1 MTDVV
6 VKATRI
12 KRKLKLILFIGKSLT
27 KAPSDKSAVISDLFP
42 IKQDVNWNTEFEL
55 LNVAGLINGDNNQ
68 KEGYSAKMYF
78 FDVKGRTLGSQE
90 IKMENVGRKTLRLAD
105 YVSSNFKGAA
115 TFSIFHPSIVGKIE
129 MAGSYLAE
137 RGYCGYEYNNLG
149 VKGYVHGNLDA
160 VALVGNKVKAVGNSG
175 LISRYYT
182 VQHCLRGPAKY
193 EFVFTNPTSRK
204 VKITPRISY
213 SPRKWLAGN
222 SFSINSLGSHTYVLD
237 VKENEKVY
245 VKFKSRLCLSRPVVF
260 RIANDSMDVFH
271 G

>member
-12 KRKLKLILFIGKSLT
+12 KRKLKLVLFIGKSLT
-27 KAPSDKSAVISDLFP
+27 KSPSDKSAVISDLFP

-68 KEGYSAKMYF
+68 KESYSAKMYF
-78 FDVKGRTLGSQE
+78 FDIKGRLLGSQE
-90 IKMENVGRKTLRLAD
+90 IQMENVGRKTVRLAD

-115 TFSIFHPSIVGKIE
+115 TFSIFHPSIVSKIE

-160 VALVGNKVKAVGNSG
+160 VALVGNKVKAVGKSG
-175 LISRYYT
+175 LISRNYT
-182 VQHCLRGPAKY
+182 VQHCLRGPATY
-193 EFVFTNPTSRK
+193 QFVFTNPTSRK
-204 VKITPRISY
+204 LRTTPSISY
-213 SPRKWLAGN
+213 TPRKWSIGK
-222 SFSINSLGSHTYVLD
+222 SFSMNSLGSHTYVLD
-237 VKENEKVY
+237 VKENEKAY
-245 VKFKSRLCLSRPVVF
+245 VKFKSRLCLGRPVVF
-260 RIANDSMDVFH
+260 RIANNSMDVFH